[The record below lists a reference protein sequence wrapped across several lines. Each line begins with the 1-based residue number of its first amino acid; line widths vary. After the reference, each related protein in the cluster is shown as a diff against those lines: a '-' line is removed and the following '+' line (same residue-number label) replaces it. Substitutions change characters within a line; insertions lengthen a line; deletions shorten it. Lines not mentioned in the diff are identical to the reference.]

1 MHAFEGVEM
10 AATWIKLT
18 ATGCVMAAIA
28 WTPVARAQGN
38 KVAAEALFE
47 EGRKL
52 ISQRNPAQACP
63 KFAESQR
70 LDPSPST
77 LLNLASCYERL
88 GRTAS
93 AWATYREAA
102 SSANAL
108 NRETLMGVAMRHA
121 TAIEPDLARLTI
133 TASAPVDGLE
143 IRREGQVVGRGEWD
157 TAMPVDP
164 GTIAVEAIAPR
175 KKKWSASIEV
185 TQPGKTV
192 TLTIPALEDGP
203 PEPAPPTTTSAEM
216 NGPVASPD
224 TGALVP
230 HRATW
235 QKPAALVAGGVGV
248 AGVVVGT
255 IFLVNAKSKYDDSL
269 SKCPTSKDLCTP
281 AGVSL
286 RNDARSAGTTATVAY
301 VGGGV
306 SLALGAVLW
315 LTAPKS
321 ERPRT
326 SPELHVS
333 PSLGGV
339 TMYGQW

>member
-1 MHAFEGVEM
+1 MRT
-10 AATWIKLT
+10 TWIKLT
-18 ATGCVMAAIA
+18 ATGCVMAAVA

-38 KVAAEALFE
+38 KVSAEALFE

-52 ISQRNPAQACP
+52 IAQRNPAQACP

-88 GRTAS
+88 GKTAS

-108 NRETLMGVAMRHA
+108 SRETLMAVASRHA
-121 TAIEPDLARLTI
+121 AAIEPDLARLVI
-133 TASAPVDGLE
+133 TASVPVEGLE

-157 TAMPVDP
+157 VAMPVDP
-164 GTIAVEAIAPR
+164 GPITVEASAP
-175 KKKWSASIEV
+175 KKKRWSASIEV

-192 TLTIPALEDGP
+192 TLSVPALEDGP
-203 PEPAPPTTTSAEM
+203 PEPPPTTTTSAEM
-216 NGPVASPD
+216 SGPAAPYDS
-224 TGALVP
+224 GALVP

-235 QKPAALVAGGVGV
+235 QKPAALVSGGVGV
-248 AGVVVGT
+248 AGLVVGT
-255 IFLVNAKSKYDDSL
+255 VFVLSAKSKYDDSL
-269 SKCPTSKDLCTP
+269 AKCPSSKDLCTP
-281 AGVSL
+281 EGVSL

-301 VGGGV
+301 AAGGV
-306 SLALGAVLW
+306 ALVAGAVLW
-315 LTAPKS
+315 FTAPKS
-321 ERPRT
+321 EKSRT
-326 SPELHVS
+326 SAELHLS